1 MMSVSV
7 LNTEDRTANA
17 PFYFNGRRQTI
28 KNISKLCAA
37 SRINNWLTSLQQVVA
52 ESF

>member
-28 KNISKLCAA
+28 KNISEYVL
-37 SRINNWLTSLQQVVA
+37 LQ
-52 ESF
+52 ELITG